1 MEKLRE
7 EFEQIVGELEWQDVA
22 DTLQELCSNILCDTA
37 NPPHPLPPHPLPNHH
52 IPPPP
57 PSAAYPGMAFDA
69 HGDIRGFA
77 GRFPLRP
84 PYLPH
89 SQIVSISSMG
99 YGPQFNPY
107 LMHPFH
113 LGRQAGAPFRQQYVP
128 CQMPPQVIHSQ
139 PAYSFPPAPPQA
151 KKNLPVVPL
160 PEGATLHAVGMLNG
174 EVLYAAVEAS
184 QGVAA
189 AAPPPPSTS
198 TPSPSGKA
206 SLPCFSRKRK
216 CKQRHRR
223 ACNKKPPS
231 AFMCFLREKR
241 PALKAQIEQ
250 KDAVGVN
257 KLLGQLW
264 ASLTKEQKAKYYE
277 QAYAE
282 KKLLEQMSSD
292 GSSSNDE
299 VRRLRLNTCRKQ
311 VAKRPGTPR
320 MAPRPPIPAP
330 PPPPQSP
337 RGWRTSSPP
346 KRTTP
351 RPPRAPTQVRSP
363 TLKEW
368 TPSCCTCSAA
378 VSPAH
383 SLQNTR
389 TVFLFISVNNV

>member
-299 VRRLRLNTCRKQ
+299 GANKKGRNTNTASASRAAGRQEAWDTQDGPSSSDSC
-311 VAKRPGTPR
+311 
-320 MAPRPPIPAP
+320 
-330 PPPPQSP
+330 
-337 RGWRTSSPP
+337 TSSSSSISSWLENVI
-346 KRTTP
+346 T
-351 RPPRAPTQVRSP
+351 A
-363 TLKEW
+363 E
-368 TPSCCTCSAA
+368 AHD
-378 VSPAH
+378 SPAAKGPDSGEESDIEGMDAKLLH
-383 SLQNTR
+383 L
-389 TVFLFISVNNV
+389 LGCC

>member
-1 MEKLRE
+1 MC
-7 EFEQIVGELEWQDVA
+7 
-22 DTLQELCSNILCDTA
+22 LCV
-37 NPPHPLPPHPLPNHH
+37 
-52 IPPPP
+52 
-57 PSAAYPGMAFDA
+57 
-69 HGDIRGFA
+69 
-77 GRFPLRP
+77 
-84 PYLPH
+84 
-89 SQIVSISSMG
+89 Q
-99 YGPQFNPY
+99 
-107 LMHPFH
+107 
-113 LGRQAGAPFRQQYVP
+113 
-128 CQMPPQVIHSQ
+128 
-139 PAYSFPPAPPQA
+139 

-160 PEGATLHAVGMLNG
+160 PEGATLRAVGMLNG

-184 QGVAA
+184 QGATA

-299 VRRLRLNTCRKQ
+299 VRRLRLDTCRKVSTVTRHLSCVVSACRAPTRGGGTATQPPLAAQ
-311 VAKRPGTPR
+311 VAKRPGTPK
-320 MAPRPPIPAP
+320 MAPPPPIPAP
-330 PPPPQSP
+330 PLPPQSP

-346 KRTTP
+346 RRTTP

-378 VSPAH
+378 VSPARSLQHTH
-383 SLQNTR
+383 SLC
-389 TVFLFISVNNV
+389 FYL

>member
-1 MEKLRE
+1 MC
-7 EFEQIVGELEWQDVA
+7 
-22 DTLQELCSNILCDTA
+22 LCV
-37 NPPHPLPPHPLPNHH
+37 
-52 IPPPP
+52 
-57 PSAAYPGMAFDA
+57 
-69 HGDIRGFA
+69 
-77 GRFPLRP
+77 
-84 PYLPH
+84 
-89 SQIVSISSMG
+89 Q
-99 YGPQFNPY
+99 
-107 LMHPFH
+107 
-113 LGRQAGAPFRQQYVP
+113 
-128 CQMPPQVIHSQ
+128 
-139 PAYSFPPAPPQA
+139 

-160 PEGATLHAVGMLNG
+160 PEGATLRAVGMLNG

-184 QGVAA
+184 QGATA

-198 TPSPSGKA
+198 TPSPRSATSRCSKSTRPRPDAESVVVPCSGKA

-299 VRRLRLNTCRKQ
+299 GAN
-311 VAKRPGTPR
+311 KRGR
-320 MAPRPPIPAP
+320 NSNA
-330 PPPPQSP
+330 
-337 RGWRTSSPP
+337 TSSSRAGRQEAWDTQDGPSSSDSCTSSSSSISSWLENVI
-346 KRTTP
+346 TTE
-351 RPPRAPTQVRSP
+351 AHD
-363 TLKEW
+363 
-368 TPSCCTCSAA
+368 
-378 VSPAH
+378 SPAAKGPDSGEESDIEGMDAKLLH
-383 SLQNTR
+383 L
-389 TVFLFISVNNV
+389 LGCC